1 MRKIYSKSV
10 SIKDVSNSQKLELY
24 SIYKEYY
31 SHANKKRFL
40 DEINQAD
47 LVMLV
52 FCGETD
58 VIVGFSTLRHMVLDI
73 NSQKVFGTFPG
84 DTVIKKEYWG
94 GQSLGIE
101 LGIQVLKQKIKHFPK
116 KYYLFLISKGY
127 KTYLLLANNF
137 TCYFPRQ
144 NVNTPLHHQHIMDS
158 YADKL
163 YGDLY
168 HKEKGVIEFEGVHDS
183 VKRGVADIDSQMLQ
197 NPKIAYFVKMNPD
210 YRKGTELVCLG
221 ECRFT
226 DLFKYCL
233 KFLKNLLKIPK

>member
-1 MRKIYSKSV
+1 MRKIYSKSLP
-10 SIKDVSNSQKLELY
+10 INDVSDSQKLELY

-31 SHANKKRFL
+31 AHANKKRFL
-40 DEINQAD
+40 GEINQAD
-47 LVMLV
+47 IVMLV
-52 FCGETD
+52 FCKETD
-58 VIVGFSTLRHMVLDI
+58 AIVGFSSLKHMVLDI
-73 NSQKVFGTFPG
+73 NSKKIFGTFPG

-137 TCYFPRQ
+137 TSYFPRH
-144 NVNTPLHHQHIMDS
+144 NVNTSLHHQRIIDA
-158 YADKL
+158 YAERL
-163 YGDLY
+163 YGSLY
-168 HKEKGVIEFEGVHDS
+168 NKEKGVIEFEGVHDS
-183 VKRGVADIDSQMLQ
+183 VKRGVADIDSRMLE
-197 NPKIAYFVKMNPD
+197 NPKIAYFVKMNPG
-210 YRKGTELVCLG
+210 YKRGSELVCLG

-233 KFLKNLLKIPK
+233 KFLKNLLKIS